1 MANFGLDELY
11 LVNPCEIGDEAYS
24 RSKHGKDVLVNAK
37 IVDELDD
44 ALQDC
49 FLIVGTSGIITEG
62 EKNYIRVPISAKELA
77 EGLEDYNEKV
87 AILFG
92 REDQGLYQDE
102 LAKCDILVTIPSNK
116 QYPVLNL
123 SHAVT
128 IVIYELFQKGTAL
141 KKPHQADRTEK
152 EMLLRRFD
160 ELLDA
165 IDYPPH
171 RKERT
176 SIMFRRMVGRAVPTK
191 WEFYTLMG
199 VIGDAAE
206 RIRRKE

>member
-102 LAKCDILVTIPSNK
+102 LAKCDILVTIPSSK

-128 IVIYELFQKGTAL
+128 IVIYELFQKGAVL